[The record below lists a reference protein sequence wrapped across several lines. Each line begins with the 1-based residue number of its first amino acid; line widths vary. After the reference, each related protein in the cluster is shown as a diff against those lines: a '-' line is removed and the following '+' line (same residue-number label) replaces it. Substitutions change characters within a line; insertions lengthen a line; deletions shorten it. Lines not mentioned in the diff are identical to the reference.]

1 MVDDK
6 KLLEEDDSNN
16 SSREMITEP
25 MLASDSKSLQELR
38 NHKMAHD
45 YYSVMY
51 KLPKS
56 KIRNS
61 KEEYLYYYTNYISE
75 V

>member
-38 NHKMAHD
+38 NHKIN
-45 YYSVMY
+45 VM
-51 KLPKS
+51 
-56 KIRNS
+56 I
-61 KEEYLYYYTNYISE
+61 II